1 MLPRSDRNWVEGL
14 RRDGSV
20 ILSVRVFSRK
30 KIRLQYPEMGS
41 SSKMCL
47 SALPSLWLPLPSP
60 DLSAIPTRSILQPSG
75 TCPLDSWMKEKLPSE
90 TH

>member
-30 KIRLQYPEMGS
+30 KSGCNIQRWGPQAKCAS
-41 SSKMCL
+41 VL
-47 SALPSLWLPLPSP
+47 SPPFGFLCHHQISLPSP
-60 DLSAIPTRSILQPSG
+60 LDLSFSPQAPALLTPG
-75 TCPLDSWMKEKLPSE
+75 
-90 TH
+90 